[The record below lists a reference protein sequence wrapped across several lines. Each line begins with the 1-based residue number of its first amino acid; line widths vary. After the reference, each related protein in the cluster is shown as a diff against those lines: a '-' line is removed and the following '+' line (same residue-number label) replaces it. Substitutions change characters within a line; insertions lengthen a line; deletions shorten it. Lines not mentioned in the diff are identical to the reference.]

1 MNAQRRSR
9 GESEIHTPDFM
20 KIVRETAQKLDIDQD
35 MLRRPLNS
43 GFSGGEI
50 KRMEI
55 LQMSLLMP
63 SMCILDEMDSGLDI
77 DALRTVSEGVNN
89 LRNNQRS
96 FLIIT
101 HYQRL
106 LDYIRPDTV
115 HVMAN
120 GQIRR
125 SGGPELAL
133 ELEKNGYQEYLSEEA
148 A

>member
-43 GFSGGEI
+43 GFSGGEK

-55 LQMSLLMP
+55 LQMSLLTP